1 MGDFSRQEAAERAGI
16 SVGEL
21 ARQVELGIIRAGD
34 GDRFTDGEIRKAG
47 LVHSL
52 VAGGLPLEGLAA
64 VIAQG
69 ALSLDF
75 MDSPA
80 YARFSAVSDVT
91 FAQLSEKT
99 GVPVDL
105 LMVIREATGGA
116 PPNPD
121 ERVRESE
128 LEIVPFVELPYRE
141 GFRPMAMERLL
152 RVQGDSLRRIA
163 EQEADWWRTEV
174 VMPAFAAGKSVDEIT
189 NIELSERLTPL
200 IEPALMANY
209 RMQQARAWTS
219 NIIEGFEYVLAQAGF
234 QGRVDRPPA
243 MCFLDITGYT
253 RLTDERGDEAAA
265 ALASELGRLV
275 QRSSLQHGGKTVK
288 WLGDG
293 VMFWFRDP
301 GPGVLAALD
310 MAAGVVDAGLP
321 PAHVGL
327 HAGPV
332 VFQQGDY
339 YGQTVNIASRIAE
352 YARPGEVLVSQAV
365 VEASE
370 GAEVAFREIGPV
382 ELKGVAGP
390 IHLHAAQR
398 E

>member
-1 MGDFSRQEAAERAGI
+1 
-16 SVGEL
+16 V
-21 ARQVELGIIRAGD
+21 
-34 GDRFTDGEIRKAG
+34 
-47 LVHSL
+47 
-52 VAGGLPLEGLAA
+52 
-64 VIAQG
+64 
-69 ALSLDF
+69 
-75 MDSPA
+75 
-80 YARFSAVSDVT
+80 
-91 FAQLSEKT
+91 
-99 GVPVDL
+99 
-105 LMVIREATGGA
+105 
-116 PPNPD
+116 
-121 ERVRESE
+121 
-128 LEIVPFVELPYRE
+128 
-141 GFRPMAMERLL
+141 
-152 RVQGDSLRRIA
+152 
-163 EQEADWWRTEV
+163 
-174 VMPAFAAGKSVDEIT
+174 
-189 NIELSERLTPL
+189 
-200 IEPALMANY
+200 IEPALIANY
-209 RMQQARAWTS
+209 RAQQARAWTS
-219 NIIEGFEYVLAQAGF
+219 NIIEGFELVLTQAGF

-265 ALASELGRLV
+265 ALAGVLARLV
-275 QRSSLQHGGKTVK
+275 QRSSIQHGGKAVK

-310 MAAGVVDAGLP
+310 MADGVVGAGLP

-370 GAEVAFREIGPV
+370 GADVAFREIGPV

-390 IHLHAAQR
+390 IHLHAAHR

>member
-1 MGDFSRQEAAERAGI
+1 MDDYSRQEAAERAGI
-16 SVGEL
+16 SLEEL
-21 ARQVELGIIRAGD
+21 NQFVDLGILRPVD
-34 GDRFTDGEIRKAG
+34 GDRFTSGEIRKAI
-47 LVHSL
+47 LVQSM

-69 ALSLDF
+69 GLSLDF

-80 YARFSAVSDVT
+80 YERFTALSDVT
-91 FAQLSEKT
+91 FAHLSERT

-105 LMVIREATGGA
+105 LMVIRESTGGA
-116 PPNPD
+116 PPSPD
-121 ERVRESE
+121 DRVRESE
-128 LEIVPFVELPYRE
+128 LDIVPFVDLCVRE
-141 GFRPMAMERLL
+141 GFRPIAMERLL
-152 RVQGDSLRRIA
+152 RVHGDSLRRIA
-163 EQEADWWRTEV
+163 EQEADWWRSEV
-174 VMPAFAAGKSVDEIT
+174 VMPALAAGKSMDQIT
-189 NIELSERLTPL
+189 NIDLAERLTPL

-209 RMQQARAWTS
+209 RTQQARAWTS
-219 NIIEGFEYVLAQAGF
+219 NIIDGFELVLAQAGF
-234 QGRVDRPPA
+234 QVRVERPPA

-265 ALASELGRLV
+265 ALAAELSRMV
-275 QRSSLQHGGKTVK
+275 QRSSAQRGGKAVK

-301 GPGVLAALD
+301 GPGVVAALD
-310 MAAGVVDAGLP
+310 MADGVVDAGLP

-370 GAEVAFREIGPV
+370 EPSVTYTDIGQV
-382 ELKGVAGP
+382 ELKGVGGP
-390 IHLHAAQR
+390 IHLHAAR
-398 E
+398 RS